1 MEKEIRSI
9 PIKLSKFDYA
19 LLVTFNIFLFFLLNR
34 NEKYLWVFFAIIPLA
49 FLVYR
54 KPQLLLAST
63 VQISGVF
70 KFFLDG
76 LNYSSISRSIMIF
89 GLIFGALLFIKG
101 LNKNILVLLKQPL
114 FILVSIFS
122 ILWLMSL
129 SYTPTPRYGEQK
141 VVLHILYN
149 LPLLLQFVIFNLDI
163 EDYNTFFKFVIFFTL
178 LFALNSFIYFLQF
191 GLQKDTNLNYFV
203 INRIWVCRLYGVGI
217 IAASF
222 CWHTSDNYKK
232 KYYLLAGLLFLV
244 FMILLGKR
252 GPILSLIMIFGLM
265 YLFRKKTLFKKD
277 MYIFIPIILFILF
290 FLLYWKQFFENL
302 SAIAGIAGSKQ
313 LSVLYRVQMF
323 QLFTKVLDSI
333 TITGLG
339 AGSFSKLAVGQDL
352 RWYPHNIFV
361 ETLLEIG
368 ILGSIILVLI
378 IYVQL
383 REFLELRRNHI
394 DNPRKYEVIL
404 HSASIFYYGL
414 LNAQFSG
421 DLFTNRYIWV
431 GLGLHLSLM
440 LKERTNSLTKQD
452 NNF

>member
-19 LLVTFNIFLFFLLNR
+19 LLVAFNIFLFFLLNR

-54 KPQLLLAST
+54 KPQFLLAST
-63 VQISGVF
+63 VQIAGVF
-70 KFFLDG
+70 KFFLEQ

-101 LNKNILVLLKQPL
+101 LNKNIMVLLKQPL

-149 LPLLLQFVIFNLDI
+149 LPLLLQFVIFNLDY
-163 EDYNTFFKFVIFFTL
+163 EDYHTFFKFVLFLTL
-178 LFALNSFIYFLQF
+178 LFVLNSFIYFLQF

-244 FMILLGKR
+244 FIILLGKR
-252 GPILSLIMIFGLM
+252 GPILSLIIVFGLM

-277 MYIFIPIILFILF
+277 MYIFIPIILFTLF
-290 FLLYWKQFFENL
+290 FILYWKEFFEIL
-302 SAIAGIAGSKQ
+302 SDFVGTAGNRQI
-313 LSVLYRVQMF
+313 SVLYRVQMI
-323 QLFTKVLDSI
+323 QLFTKVLNSI
-333 TITGLG
+333 TMTGLG
-339 AGSFSKLAVGQDL
+339 AGSFSKLSVGQDL
-352 RWYPHNIFV
+352 RWYPHNIFI

-368 ILGSIILVLI
+368 IIGGIILVLI
-378 IYVQL
+378 IYFQL
-383 REFLELRRNHI
+383 KEFLELRRTYI
-394 DNPRKYEVIL
+394 DNSRIYEVIL
-404 HSASIFYYGL
+404 HSVSIFYYGL

-421 DLFTNRYIWV
+421 DLFSNRYIWV
-431 GLGLHLSLM
+431 GLGLHMSLM
-440 LKERTNSLTKQD
+440 LKERISSPIKI
-452 NNF
+452 